1 VWRSTGRIARREAG
15 GDWQPFAGAVAI
27 FAIAFLGLAYSLYPY
42 VVIDRLTIWE
52 AAAHPS
58 SLKVVLAGAVVVL
71 PFIAGYTVIA
81 YRVFRG
87 KAKGGLYD

>member
-1 VWRSTGRIARREAG
+1 
-15 GDWQPFAGAVAI
+15 
-27 FAIAFLGLAYSLYPY
+27 
-42 VVIDRLTIWE
+42 VVIDKLTIWE

-58 SLKVVLAGAVVVL
+58 SLQVVLIGALVVL
-71 PFIAGYTVIA
+71 PFIVGYTVIS